1 MFLYD
6 GRIKTCL
13 DVFQSGHEPNYRIGL
28 IIGSQFEF
36 VNMWVCVC
44 VWERVYTFNST
55 MVLLYIV
62 KVYAYLPKGYKILSI
77 RYPVYTC
84 HYHTVGN

>member
-36 VNMWVCVC
+36 VNICVCVC
-44 VWERVYTFNST
+44 ERVCTPLIAQWFF
-55 MVLLYIV
+55 
-62 KVYAYLPKGYKILSI
+62 SI
-77 RYPVYTC
+77 
-84 HYHTVGN
+84 